1 MLAGVEAL
9 GELTVTALGSG
20 KPPEIHR
27 SAPPPSSGRSSPS
40 LRGAREASRDPPI
53 GAAAVFWVELQK
65 LTPHLARQ
73 WHWQGP
79 RPCSS
84 GAVPPPSTTVSL
96 TQPSSATP
104 LGAAGVF
111 GRTAGCCRI
120 CCSSPRGSLHPSAG
134 ATELRRAGRSMPPWP
149 PWRWG
154 RERIRWGWGGGGGVR
169 FFILSVGPVINF
181 LNHTC
186 HTYTVGI
193 VSFRVPKPTWQLWHS
208 NLLGRIATVL
218 MSLH

>member
-9 GELTVTALGSG
+9 GELTVAALGSG
-20 KPPEIHR
+20 KPPEIRR

-40 LRGAREASRDPPI
+40 LRGAREASRDPPL
-53 GAAAVFWVELQK
+53 GAAAVFWAELQK
-65 LTPHLARQ
+65 LAPHLARQ
-73 WHWQGP
+73 WRWQGP
-79 RPCSS
+79 RPRSF

-104 LGAAGVF
+104 LGTAGVF

-154 RERIRWGWGGGGGVR
+154 RERIRWGWGWGRGEIFYIICR
-169 FFILSVGPVINF
+169 SRYKFFKPHLPHLHCGYSVF
-181 LNHTC
+181 
-186 HTYTVGI
+186 
-193 VSFRVPKPTWQLWHS
+193 
-208 NLLGRIATVL
+208 
-218 MSLH
+218 